1 MPTCVVALTSS
12 LSASMVRSREE
23 STRVKPRAESWNTA
37 RIWRTVAG
45 YPGLLYILY
54 ILWSRRLCKGIRRI
68 LQMWRKVDS
77 LSSQYL
83 YCIRWLSLRN
93 IISIRSQI
101 PNNSSDAETRF
112 LVYEKSPTYCS
123 HVCKSKVFHEVIWT
137 WSLFKWD
144 GLQGVGRFPVG
155 TPGHICQ
162 TNHFSSSCKI

>member
-12 LSASMVRSREE
+12 WSASMVRSREE

-45 YPGLLYILY
+45 YPGL
-54 ILWSRRLCKGIRRI
+54 WSRRVCKCKKKNIANVEKTRQPCHVCTCI
-68 LQMWRKVDS
+68 VYVVWVWQIS
-77 LSSQYL
+77 LVSD
-83 YCIRWLSLRN
+83 
-93 IISIRSQI
+93 
-101 PNNSSDAETRF
+101 PNNSSDTETRSI
-112 LVYEKSPTYCS
+112 VYEKSPTYCS

-162 TNHFSSSCKI
+162 INYFSSSCKI